1 MSKLTKDESFLIKLY
16 EQAKDEGD
24 LGLEVNC
31 YSFGKK
37 MVLTERVVKNI
48 VRDLAQANFIKKV
61 DQDTISLTQNGINLA
76 QKFQEGWV
84 F

>member
-16 EQAKDEGD
+16 EQAKDQGD
-24 LGLEVNC
+24 LGLEINY
-31 YSFGKK
+31 YSIGEK
-37 MVLTERVVKNI
+37 MVLTEKVIKNI

-61 DQDTISLTQNGINLA
+61 DQDTITLTQNGINLA

-84 F
+84 S